1 MGGSMRT
8 VGEQIVFA
16 HVVHAAAVE
25 AVGGQCAVMIVG
37 KAKERIVAYVY
48 AAFVLRQGV
57 NQGIMGSFDLAET
70 AAIECLQQRKGTV
83 GPVILGQGH
92 APGYGGV
99 LIAMTR
105 RGDEQA

>member
-1 MGGSMRT
+1 
-8 VGEQIVFA
+8 
-16 HVVHAAAVE
+16 
-25 AVGGQCAVMIVG
+25 MIVG
-37 KAKERIVAYVY
+37 KADERIVAYVY
-48 AAFVLRQGV
+48 TAFVLRQGV
-57 NQGIMGSFDLAET
+57 NQGIMGCFGLGET

-105 RGDEQA
+105 RGNEQT